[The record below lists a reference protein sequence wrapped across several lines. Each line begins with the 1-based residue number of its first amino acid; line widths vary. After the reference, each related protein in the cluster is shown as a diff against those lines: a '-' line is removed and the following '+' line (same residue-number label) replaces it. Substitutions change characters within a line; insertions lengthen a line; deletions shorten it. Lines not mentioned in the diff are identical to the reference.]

1 MFKLLWSNPSPPK
14 GREEAGQAV
23 PDGDRL
29 KMLAEHFPIG
39 RKVRYFPEY
48 QRDIVFHTI
57 VIAWRVNDQDI
68 YAREAI
74 LRDAEGAPQ
83 AFLVGEKKARLP
95 LDRVK
100 RLQLMVPDTT
110 DMERSLDYI
119 RRASLGR
126 NGQFVRGNAITLI
139 AAVCRQGIP
148 SVDTQVDSRIL
159 MKSGPFADNQM
170 VLLSPD
176 FDTLAIADQ
185 RKKARVQGRIPARL
199 YLKED
204 APAVACLLGDFS
216 DLSLRLVPAPGQ
228 ALPALKP
235 NDKVTVVLDLGD
247 AASGYRL
254 RGGVFRSAPEACV
267 IRLRQLYKDGDYAAL
282 KTMDVLEI
290 KTGLRNLH
298 G

>member
-1 MFKLLWSNPSPPK
+1 
-14 GREEAGQAV
+14 
-23 PDGDRL
+23 
-29 KMLAEHFPIG
+29 
-39 RKVRYFPEY
+39 
-48 QRDIVFHTI
+48 
-57 VIAWRVNDQDI
+57 
-68 YAREAI
+68 
-74 LRDAEGAPQ
+74 
-83 AFLVGEKKARLP
+83 
-95 LDRVK
+95 
-100 RLQLMVPDTT
+100 MVPDTT

-290 KTGLRNLH
+290 KTGLLNLH

>member
-14 GREEAGQAV
+14 GREEAGQPV
-23 PDGDRL
+23 PSGDQL

-57 VIAWRVNDQDI
+57 VIAWRVNDQDL
-68 YAREAI
+68 YARESI

-83 AFLVGEKKARLP
+83 AFLVGERKARLP
-95 LDRVK
+95 LERVK

-139 AAVCRQGIP
+139 AATCRQGIP

-176 FDTLAIADQ
+176 FETLAIADQ
-185 RKKARVQGRIPARL
+185 RKKARVPGRIPARL

-216 DLSLRLVPAPGQ
+216 DVSLRLVPAPGQ
-228 ALPALKP
+228 ALPMLKP

-247 AASGYRL
+247 VASSYRL

-267 IRLRQLYKDGDYAAL
+267 IRLRQLYKDGDYDAL

-290 KTGLRNLH
+290 KTGLLNLP